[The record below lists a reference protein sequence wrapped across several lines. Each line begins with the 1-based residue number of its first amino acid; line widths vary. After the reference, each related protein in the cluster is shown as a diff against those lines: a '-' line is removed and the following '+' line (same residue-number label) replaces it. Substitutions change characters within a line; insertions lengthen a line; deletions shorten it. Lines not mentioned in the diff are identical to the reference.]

1 MKPIV
6 TQEFIVKKI
15 KSYDRAH
22 LLNNLFYTLKQIDL
36 REENN
41 HPLWHY
47 LLLIK
52 WTFLYGNDKGKK
64 ILSRE
69 KFISLLKY
77 VEKFEKKSLDPYV
90 KNHEWDKFFQIIGY
104 QQFYLQQEVHW
115 SDFARQLKLFGASL
129 KSKYDIEKSFNE
141 LSGLKLFDFIFFMHI
156 VWMFTLAN
164 RMKKGVI
171 YTGYIGEEIHEMMKD
186 IFNLKEEFDNFLVLL
201 TLNKTNVG
209 KSITQFKTGIKKP
222 NLQSF
227 EMSFFT
233 QLPFVLNTKNKYEI
247 VHRNIF
253 NYCCNYFLYDYL
265 KTNDDKFTEEF
276 GRRFEKYVELG
287 LKESGVNYFSE
298 RDLIKNLG
306 KEEKIVD
313 YIVDNQVLIECK
325 GIEPKPLSSV
335 IPDDKIVYNAFKDSI
350 FKAYLKQML
359 NVVKLHE
366 TLDDPIYGII
376 ICYKDFYLSS
386 LDDFAGI
393 LSEKIKAI
401 CIMNGWEVN
410 PLPPEN
416 VFVISVVNWDIIV
429 EYIKEKRVTL
439 PDLLKEAVS
448 KNKKEKHKWFLGLL
462 KEYGSA
468 KANLSYLEFENKKLI
483 DAVAAPSKQNIV

>member
-1 MKPIV
+1 MNPFA
-6 TQEFIVKKI
+6 TQEFIIKKI
-15 KSYDRAH
+15 RSYNRVY

-36 REENN
+36 KEEKN

-52 WTFLYGNDKGKK
+52 WTFLYGNDGGKK
-64 ILSRE
+64 ALSKE
-69 KFISLLKY
+69 KFVTLLKS

-115 SDFARQLKLFGASL
+115 SDFARQLKLFGSSL

-156 VWMFTLAN
+156 VWIFTLAN
-164 RMKKGVI
+164 RMNKGVI

-186 IFNLKEEFDNFLVLL
+186 IFNYKVEFDNFLMLL
-201 TLNKTNVG
+201 TLNKTNIR

-222 NLQSF
+222 NLQAF

-233 QLPFVLNTKNKYEI
+233 QLPFILNSENKYEI

-253 NYCCNYFLYDYL
+253 NYCCNYFIYDYL
-265 KTNDDKFTEEF
+265 KTNDEKFTEEF
-276 GRRFEKYVELG
+276 GRRFEKYIELG
-287 LKESGVNYFSE
+287 LKESGSKYISE
-298 RDLIKNLG
+298 KDLIKNFG
-306 KEEKIVD
+306 KGEKIVD

-325 GIEPKPLSSV
+325 GIEPKPLSSIV
-335 IPDDKIVYNAFKDSI
+335 PEDEIVYNAFKDSI

-359 NVVKLHE
+359 NVTKL
-366 TLDDPIYGII
+366 TKSLSKPIYGLI

-386 LDDFAGI
+386 LDDFSEI
-393 LSEKIKAI
+393 LNEDIESI
-401 CIMNGWEVN
+401 CAENDWKDN
-410 PLPPEN
+410 PLPLEN
-416 VFVISVVNWDIIV
+416 VFVISIVNWDIII
-429 EYIKEKRVTL
+429 EHLKEKKVTL
-439 PDLLKEAVS
+439 PDLLKDAVS
-448 KNKKEKHKWFLGLL
+448 KNRQEKNKWFLSLL
-462 KEYGSA
+462 RQYGNA
-468 KANLSYLEFENKKLI
+468 KANLSYLEQENEKLSEAI
-483 DAVAAPSKQNIV
+483 KAPAPKN